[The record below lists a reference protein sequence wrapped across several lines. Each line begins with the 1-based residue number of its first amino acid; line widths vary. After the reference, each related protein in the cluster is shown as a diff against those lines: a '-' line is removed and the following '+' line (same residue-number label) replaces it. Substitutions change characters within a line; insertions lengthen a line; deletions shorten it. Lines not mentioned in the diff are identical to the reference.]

1 MSRLVRL
8 TIVRITCSVLLGLVF
23 SAAATA
29 AEKTILIG
37 PKTIGPGWKDNIKI
51 DALQFQSAGVGDVMT
66 VYTAEA
72 KRTAQIAMQ
81 NPEDWQAVSPEY
93 GAMSVQGPVRMKMT
107 EPILAKIKEHGLILG
122 GHDYKIM
129 QVTLIPAA
137 EITEAI
143 VYKGPSMTLKDD
155 WSTSVP
161 ISKKVFKDVKVG
173 DGLHFIVSKVKPG
186 AALKLMDMT
195 WNVMDPSVDGAQIG
209 ADGFTYYINEQ
220 SQLIR
225 LQLAGPDGIS
235 MRVGGKGFKLDKI
248 SVVSCMAQPDEDYSQ
263 AQRAPKEYKLQPGEL
278 FHGEKTFPTDW
289 SGNLRLTAEPFQ
301 ECTENDVL
309 IVSYQ
314 LLPGLQE
321 AGVTPKMSF
330 RENRGKWN
338 DISGSAEPNWMDI
351 NGTDVVLTFDA
362 QSLDKVKTSGLVV
375 TGLGFVLTRIELM
388 KAD

>member
-1 MSRLVRL
+1 MMKIRTLY
-8 TIVRITCSVLLGLVF
+8 IITLLAGWIF
-23 SAAATA
+23 SATVTA

-37 PKTIGPGWKDNIKI
+37 PKTIGAGWKDNIVIESK
-51 DALQFQSAGVGDVMT
+51 QFQQAGVGDIMT

-72 KRTAQIAMQ
+72 KRTAQIAFQ
-81 NPEDWQAVSPEY
+81 DPKDWQAVAPEY
-93 GAMSVQGPVRMKMT
+93 GAMSVQGPVRMT
-107 EPILAKIKEHGLILG
+107 LTADILAKIQERGLILG

-137 EITEAI
+137 EMTETI

-161 ISKKVFKDVKVG
+161 ISKKVFKNVKVG
-173 DGLHFIVSKVKPG
+173 DGIRFHVSKVKPG

-195 WNVMDPSVDGAQIG
+195 WNVMDPSVDGCQIG
-209 ADGFTYYINEQ
+209 ENGYTYYINEQ
-220 SQLIR
+220 SQLIK

-235 MRVGGKGFKLDKI
+235 MRVGGKSFKFEKI
-248 SVVSCMAQPDEDYSQ
+248 SIVSCTAQPDEDYST

-278 FHGEKTFPTDW
+278 FHGEKTFPNDW

-321 AGVTPKMSF
+321 AHIDPKMSF
-330 RENRGKWN
+330 RENKGSWR
-338 DISGSAEPNWMDI
+338 DLSGSKEPVWMDL
-351 NGTDVVLTFDA
+351 NGTDVVLTFDEN
-362 QSLDKVKTSGLVV
+362 SLDKLKTSGLVV
-375 TGLGFVLTRIELM
+375 TGLGFILTKIELVS
-388 KAD
+388 AQ